1 MIFSRLIF
9 QKSLERTYGKIEIG
23 SSYLETKLLYMRHN
37 QAPDKLWDKLHKE
50 THTKPNQAIENH
62 TKPNQAI
69 ENHIKLNQTKV
80 NHTKPNQAIENHTKL
95 NQTKVIHT
103 KQ

>member
-62 TKPNQAI
+62 
-69 ENHIKLNQTKV
+69 IKLNQTKV